1 MMPQVA
7 LMWKS
12 SFLPPRVVWGV
23 LNNATLAQHT
33 TAESLP
39 LAQKVCL
46 CGRATGLTD
55 EPSPRSRPVCHR
67 LQSSARGLS
76 YSTFIGNRAMYLFD
90 CVPGDMHHP
99 ATSSDCGKLWWNS
112 RRYKVD
118 AVFKGKRSMFPSSGP
133 LQDYG
138 VSHFDKQKRRTAEW
152 LERERRRIATLPE
165 PLRPLEV
172 ARALSMYKDKL
183 IELYGDDYV
192 RREWATLFKLT
203 RTKLMGA
210 E

>member
-46 CGRATGLTD
+46 CGRATGLT
-55 EPSPRSRPVCHR
+55 
-67 LQSSARGLS
+67 
-76 YSTFIGNRAMYLFD
+76 
-90 CVPGDMHHP
+90 GDMHHP